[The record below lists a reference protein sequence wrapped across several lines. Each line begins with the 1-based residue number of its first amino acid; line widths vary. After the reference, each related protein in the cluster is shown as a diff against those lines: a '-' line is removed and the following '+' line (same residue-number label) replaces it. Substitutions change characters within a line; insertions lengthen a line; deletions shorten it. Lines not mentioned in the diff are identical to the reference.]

1 VDPLKRHPLTDPDR
15 AVFRAWAWRVAGL
28 YGTLAFIVV
37 CVVVTGLHVGER
49 ERHTSPHLAT
59 GSMLSTR

>member
-1 VDPLKRHPLTDPDR
+1 VDPLKRLPLADPDR

-37 CVVVTGLHVGER
+37 CVVMTSQYAR
-49 ERHTSPHLAT
+49 ETDQQRNSDLAT

>member
-1 VDPLKRHPLTDPDR
+1 VDPLKRRPLTDPDR

-37 CVVVTGLHVGER
+37 CVVVTSLHAR
-49 ERHTSPHLAT
+49 ETEQHTSPELAA